1 MVLMV
6 QISGFL
12 GSGKT
17 TTIIKLA
24 TAIHEKTASR
34 VAVIVN
40 EIGDVDVDG
49 ELVKSSG
56 LYSKR
61 LLGGCICCSLGK
73 DLVSTIKLVIEEF
86 DPEILFVEPTGVA
99 LPSQVK
105 SYFVQASYIQS
116 GLEFSPVVTLVDGP
130 RFKFLLQNFRSFFTK
145 QMRDADI
152 LVVTKIDK
160 LDKKFELPL
169 ITSALRE
176 MHPSGRIISISSLTG
191 EGFDELMQSL
201 ISDRVSQV
209 MEMNTIAEKADSL
222 EGSEV
227 GSADFYG
234 NFRSAKTLDGHEIR
248 SLVGELLTEIGL
260 SCMRSGGN
268 FIGHIKSYV
277 GVKGSGFKASL
288 VDISSGVE
296 FTRDVLPNT
305 DEFKIS
311 IFLAISG
318 FNSKDLENILK
329 KKIEAI
335 GEKHDLS
342 VEDLHHQK

>member
-1 MVLMV
+1 MVLIV

-24 TAIHEKTASR
+24 TAIHEKTAAR

-86 DPEILFVEPTGVA
+86 NPEILFVEPTGVA

-105 SYFVQASYIQS
+105 SYFVQASYILS
-116 GLEFSPVVTLVDGP
+116 GLEFSPIVTLVDGP
-130 RFKFLLQNFRSFFTK
+130 RFKFLLRDFRSFFTK

-169 ITSALRE
+169 IISSLRE
-176 MHPSGRIISISSLTG
+176 MHPVERIISISSVTG
-191 EGFDELMQSL
+191 EGFDELMQSM
-201 ISDRVSQV
+201 ISGRISLA
-209 MEMNTIAEKADSL
+209 MELNDMAEKADSL

-234 NFRSAKTLDGHEIR
+234 NFRSEKLMDGNEIR
-248 SLVGELLTEIGL
+248 SLVGELLAKIGS
-260 SCMRSGGN
+260 SCKRSNGN

-277 GVKGSGFKASL
+277 STKGSGFKASL
-288 VDISSGVE
+288 VDVSSGVE
-296 FTRDVLPNT
+296 FTRDVPPNT
-305 DEFKIS
+305 DEFKVS

-329 KKIEAI
+329 KKIKKI
-335 GEKHDLS
+335 GKKYDLLI
-342 VEDLHHQK
+342 EDLHHPN